1 MADLPIPEPP
11 DLPLRGPG
19 GLTERVADADRDR
32 AVTQLREHVVEG
44 SLTLDEFSER
54 VGLALE
60 ARTRGD
66 LDAVMADL
74 PQSRPTDQ
82 PLPTPTTAPA
92 QKKRRWHVA
101 VMSGHSTKGRWRISG
116 KTNAVAVMGGCD
128 MDLRRAE
135 IDGPEVE
142 ITAVAFWGGI
152 NIIVPEGFDVEL
164 RGFSFMGGRDLRL
177 RDVPIVR
184 GSPRIVVRGFAIMG
198 GIDVKSRPN
207 RSGKQLAR
215 AAARGEL
222 AGAAADPADLAALSQ
237 DIRRQLHA
245 TRQEQ
250 RRDQRDQRDR
260 ERAERKG
267 GATNAD
273 SALPS
278 DGTVT
283 ILFCDMVDY
292 AGMTE
297 RLGDHAS
304 REVLRE
310 HHRIVRDAIARHGGR
325 EISVQGDGF
334 MVAFGGVARALRCA
348 IDIQRAFLDHVP
360 ADAGEPIAVHIGI
373 HTGDALD
380 EGDDYL
386 GHTVIVASRLAD
398 AAASGEIL
406 VSSLSEQLVQGSGEF
421 TFDGHRETRLKGME
435 RPQLSASL
443 AWAV

>member
-1 MADLPIPEPP
+1 MP
-11 DLPLRGPG
+11 DLPVPDLPHLPPRDTG
-19 GLTERVADADRDR
+19 GLTQRVADNDRDR
-32 AVTQLREHVVEG
+32 TVTQLREHVVEG
-44 SLTLDEFSER
+44 RLTLDEFSER
-54 VGLALE
+54 VGLALQ
-60 ARTRGD
+60 ARTRAD

-74 PQSRPTDQ
+74 PQAGPTDQ
-82 PLPTPTTAPA
+82 RLPEAGAAPA
-92 QKKRRWHVA
+92 KQKRRWHVA

-142 ITAVAFWGGI
+142 ITAVAFWGGV

-164 RGFSFMGGRDLRL
+164 RGFSFMGGRELRL

-184 GSPRIVVRGFAIMG
+184 GSPRIVVRGFAVMG
-198 GIDVKSRPN
+198 GIEVKSRPN
-207 RSGKQLAR
+207 RSAKRVGRGFGQGEIDAP
-215 AAARGEL
+215 AAV
-222 AGAAADPADLAALSQ
+222 ADPTDLAALGQ
-237 DIRRQLHA
+237 DIRRQLHGP
-245 TRQEQ
+245 R
-250 RRDQRDQRDR
+250 R
-260 ERAERKG
+260 ERRPG
-267 GATNAD
+267 RATAPNEADNA
-273 SALPS
+273 ALPS

-297 RLGDHAS
+297 RLGDQAS
-304 REVLRE
+304 REILRE

-325 EISVQGDGF
+325 EINVQGDGF

-348 IDIQRAFLDHVP
+348 IDTQRACRAHVP
-360 ADAGEPIAVHIGI
+360 ADGGEPIAVHIGV
-373 HTGDALD
+373 HTGDVLD

-398 AAASGEIL
+398 AAGAGEIL

-421 TFDGHRETRLKGME
+421 TFDGHRETRLKGMA
-435 RPQLSASL
+435 RAQLSATLS
-443 AWAV
+443 WAD